1 MEKLNKLVDMFK
13 GNWREIFTG
22 IIIVLLALTF
32 VLDET
37 TGLISGAFLCCI
49 KYLCLNSVPTN
60 LTIQCSELI
69 IKDKNAN

>member
-1 MEKLNKLVDMFK
+1 MGNLNKLVKMFK
-13 GNWREIFTG
+13 DNWREIFTG
-22 IIIVLLALTF
+22 VIIVLLALTF
-32 VLDET
+32 VLDEI

-49 KYLCLNSVPTN
+49 KYLCSDSVPTN